1 MKKVVSIMM
10 LTVFLLG
17 TGTIASAETLEEIVE
32 IDMEEKSLEQ
42 DLYMLQSQL
51 AIEEARLDAELVL
64 EGWLPE
70 EDYKARTTKYV
81 VPILVQ
87 AQLDY
92 VVESF
97 EEESLNHAYDLY
109 IRILEIRLKELELQ
123 SLLEELA
130 LRQDYYERYV
140 GMVGQNTLDG
150 LELAYE
156 IDLLKMEAMEVNVD
170 LDMATMD
177 LMGDINLDLE
187 SYEDIALPDLQ
198 FNIDDVDLLK
208 EEFVD
213 SSSMQLLSAKIE
225 AADLTYEIALGT
237 YGPEE
242 VQAKSDWLKLESA
255 QLSYDKTLMDMSR
268 RVDVLVNNLVSA
280 EVRLDLA
287 KSMENMMEK
296 NLDVTSLLMEL
307 GRITLDTYT
316 DDQIKFSQA
325 AYAFKENEIMVDL
338 ARLEL
343 MQALQINL
351 WD

>member
-10 LTVFLLG
+10 ITVFLLG

-32 IDMEEKSLEQ
+32 MDMEEKSLEQ
-42 DLYMLQSQL
+42 DLYILQSQL

-81 VPILVQ
+81 VPILAQ

-92 VVESF
+92 VLESF

-130 LRQDYYERYV
+130 LREDYYERYV
-140 GMVGQNTLDG
+140 GMIGQNTLDG

-177 LMGDINLDLE
+177 LMGEINLDLE
-187 SYEDIALPDLQ
+187 SYEDIVLPDFD
-198 FNIDDVDLLK
+198 FNIDEVDMF
-208 EEFVD
+208 EEDFVY
-213 SSSMQLLSAKIE
+213 SSSMKLLSAKIE

-255 QLSYDKTLMDMSR
+255 HLTYDKSLMDMSR
-268 RVDVLVNNLVSA
+268 RIDVLVNNLVSA
-280 EVRLDLA
+280 EVRLELA
-287 KSMENMMEK
+287 KSLENMMEK
-296 NLDVTSLLMEL
+296 NLDVTSLMMEL